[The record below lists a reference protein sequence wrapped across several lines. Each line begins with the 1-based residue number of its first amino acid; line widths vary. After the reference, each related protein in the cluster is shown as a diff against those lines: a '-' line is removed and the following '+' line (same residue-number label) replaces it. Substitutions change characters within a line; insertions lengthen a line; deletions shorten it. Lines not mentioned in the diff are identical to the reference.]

1 MSILEDLQAVLEILN
16 IPIETGVFSESA
28 PSNYIVIVP
37 MSDTFDLH
45 SDNLPR
51 IDVQEARISLYTKGS
66 YTAIKNQIVQLLL
79 TSNFTITARSYI
91 GFEDDTGYYHYNVD
105 VAKYYEMEE

>member
-1 MSILEDLQAVLEILN
+1 MSILEDLQLVLETLN

-45 SDNLPR
+45 SDNMPR

-66 YTAIKNQIVQLLL
+66 YTAL
-79 TSNFTITARSYI
+79 
-91 GFEDDTGYYHYNVD
+91 
-105 VAKYYEMEE
+105 